1 MKHINDA
8 VSVTLKEKGSTGET
22 EISGGVSS

>member
-1 MKHINDA
+1 MRHINNA
-8 VSVTLKEKGSTGET
+8 VSVTLKEKNRTGET